1 MNGHPPPFP
10 IGLNREWAKKYNA
23 IATSDD
29 VIRGRYNAR
38 LVSRQIL
45 LIADNVIDVSSWLMR
60 HYVFLKHSFTKF
72 M

>member
-1 MNGHPPPFP
+1 MVHARPSFFELRKASGNRL
-10 IGLNREWAKKYNA
+10 GLNREWANNYNA

-45 LIADNVIDVSSWLMR
+45 LVADNTIDVS
-60 HYVFLKHSFTKF
+60 
-72 M
+72 